1 MLKKTVLSLFCC
13 GLLAGTL
20 GAFPAAAASKKKKK
34 AKSEQPAPAPKKTS
48 EYEKLFKEKHET
60 ADGMIRLHKVKG
72 KLYFEFP
79 VALLGRDML
88 LGSTV
93 SEISDNGDAVIGSKP
108 TDPLWIQFTRTGDK
122 VQVRKLVRDN
132 VTDAASPNIARS
144 LANNNI
150 GAIIK
155 SYDIAAWSPDS
166 CAVVFNAT
174 DLFLSDNKALTPFD
188 PYGENLYYGRVTRSA
203 SYQSDKSFLGEIRA
217 FEDNVVIRSHLSYT
231 YTLKAGS
238 KEIASDVPFTAV
250 MTRSLVLLPETP
262 YEPRFVDSRMSVFP
276 TGKILFSEREQQAKL
291 LCYANRWRVEP
302 SDEAAYRRGE
312 LVRPKKPIVF
322 YIDPDFPESWRKP
335 IFEAVEQWNEPF
347 ERIGFK
353 QAVEAREFPKDDP
366 EFDPDNIKYS
376 CIRYAPI
383 GISNAM
389 GPSWVDPRSG
399 EIVNASVYVFH
410 DIVKL
415 VNNWRFIQTAQA
427 DKSVR
432 SVKLPREV
440 MDDALR
446 YVVTHEVGHC
456 LGFMHNMSASAV
468 IPVDSLRS
476 PSFTQKYGTTT
487 SIMDYARFN
496 YVAQPTDKGVKLTP
510 PELGE
515 YDYYVIKWLYSYL
528 PGDKSAREEAG
539 TLETWVDEKAGDP
552 MYRYGK
558 QQVASRYDPSALEED
573 LGDDPLKASQYGIKN
588 LQYISS
594 HLNEWITDDPTAEH
608 RKAFYDQI
616 AKQYA
621 RYVNNVL
628 YNVGGIYLTEAKDGT
643 KARRFE
649 SVPRQRQKESLR
661 WVLKQISSNE
671 WLDNDDI
678 CRRFGLNMKY
688 SPEINNALAATLTK
702 LYMNVTLSSFV
713 AGKDPYTVA
722 EFFGDLYTGVWDSA
736 INNRRLTNGDKIV
749 QKAVVKMMG
758 TAASAVGAKKPS
770 SLADG
775 MVSFEEAYAPSVDR
789 ILLYGLDEGGQ
800 AAQFESELRRIE
812 EEQGSRYVAER
823 LFERNFGYGYAWQN
837 WVRSTVIDEAPVYY
851 LEMMLK
857 VRSLL
862 ARRVDT
868 APVQDRPHYKAM
880 LYAVTQMIDQTDY
893 K

>member
-1 MLKKTVLSLFCC
+1 MKKTLFICM
-13 GLLAGTL
+13 LLATAL
-20 GAFPAAAASKKKKK
+20 LYAQPSAAKSKKKKT
-34 AKSEQPAPAPKKTS
+34 AKTEQSQADTVKKKKIS
-48 EYEKLFKEKHET
+48 PYEKLFRGKKCVK
-60 ADGMIRLHKVKG
+60 ADEGFMTLHIVG
-72 KLYFEFP
+72 SKLYFEMP
-79 VALLGRDML
+79 LAEMGKEML
-88 LGSTV
+88 LATTV
-93 SEISDNGDAVIGSKP
+93 TETTDNTVAINGYKAKTPLHISFSLGDSVVYMHRINS
-108 TDPLWIQFTRTGDK
+108 R
-122 VQVRKLVRDN
+122 V
-132 VTDAASPNIARS
+132 
-144 LANNNI
+144 
-150 GAIIK
+150 
-155 SYDIAAWSPDS
+155 SYDTDDERMRSVAGRNYGNPIVSSYKLLAYNRDS
-166 CAVVFNAT
+166 TAVVFDMSN
-174 DLFLSDNKALTPFD
+174 LFNGSDNSTSPIQEGGFPILLRA
-188 PYGENLYYGRVTRSA
+188 SA
-203 SYQSDKSFLGEIRA
+203 NKSTVDIYDVKS
-217 FEDNVVIRSHLSYT
+217 FEDNVAVKTSMT
-231 YTLKAGS
+231 YNVSAKSVLGGTLFSDKPVTLK
-238 KEIASDVPFTAV
+238 V
-250 MTRSLVLLPETP
+250 TRTLMLLPE
-262 YEPRFVDSRMSVFP
+262 EPMKPRISDSRVGVFLTLKQHIP
-276 TGKILFSEREQQAKL
+276 ADGEELVDYSL
-291 LCYANRWRVEP
+291 ANRWRLIP
-302 SDEAAYRRGE
+302 SDKEAYARGE
-312 LVRPKKPIVF
+312 LVVPEKQIVF
-322 YIDPDFPESWRKP
+322 YVDTLFPKQWVAPIKEGALRWNKAFEKISFKDAVVVRDFP
-335 IFEAVEQWNEPF
+335 A
-347 ERIGFK
+347 
-353 QAVEAREFPKDDP
+353 DDP
-366 EFDPDNIKYS
+366 KFDPDNLKYS
-376 CIRYAPI
+376 CIRYVPSAVA
-383 GISNAM
+383 NAM
-389 GPSWVDPRSG
+389 GPSWVDPRTG
-399 EIVNASVYVFH
+399 EILNASV
-410 DIVKL
+410 L
-415 VNNWRFIQTAQA
+415 VYNNVIKMLTQWRFVQTAQV
-427 DKSVR
+427 DPRVR
-432 SVKLPREV
+432 AKTLPEDV
-440 MDDALR
+440 VYESLA
-446 YVVTHEVGHC
+446 YVVAHEVGHT
-456 LGFMHNMSASAV
+456 LGLMHNMAASAAY
-468 IPVDSLRS
+468 PVEKLRD
-476 PSFTQKYGTTT
+476 PAFTQKYGTTP

-528 PGDKSAREEAG
+528 PGDKSAREEAK

>member
-1 MLKKTVLSLFCC
+1 
-13 GLLAGTL
+13 
-20 GAFPAAAASKKKKK
+20 
-34 AKSEQPAPAPKKTS
+34 
-48 EYEKLFKEKHET
+48 
-60 ADGMIRLHKVKG
+60 
-72 KLYFEFP
+72 
-79 VALLGRDML
+79 
-88 LGSTV
+88 
-93 SEISDNGDAVIGSKP
+93 
-108 TDPLWIQFTRTGDK
+108 
-122 VQVRKLVRDN
+122 
-132 VTDAASPNIARS
+132 
-144 LANNNI
+144 
-150 GAIIK
+150 
-155 SYDIAAWSPDS
+155 
-166 CAVVFNAT
+166 
-174 DLFLSDNKALTPFD
+174 
-188 PYGENLYYGRVTRSA
+188 
-203 SYQSDKSFLGEIRA
+203 
-217 FEDNVVIRSHLSYT
+217 
-231 YTLKAGS
+231 
-238 KEIASDVPFTAV
+238 
-250 MTRSLVLLPETP
+250 
-262 YEPRFVDSRMSVFP
+262 
-276 TGKILFSEREQQAKL
+276 
-291 LCYANRWRVEP
+291 
-302 SDEAAYRRGE
+302 
-312 LVRPKKPIVF
+312 
-322 YIDPDFPESWRKP
+322 
-335 IFEAVEQWNEPF
+335 
-347 ERIGFK
+347 
-353 QAVEAREFPKDDP
+353 
-366 EFDPDNIKYS
+366 
-376 CIRYAPI
+376 
-383 GISNAM
+383 M
-389 GPSWVDPRSG
+389 GPSWVDPRTG
-399 EIVNASVYVFH
+399 EILNASV
-410 DIVKL
+410 L
-415 VNNWRFIQTAQA
+415 VYNNVIKMLTQWRFVQTAQV
-427 DKSVR
+427 DPRVR
-432 SVKLPREV
+432 AKTLPEDV
-440 MDDALR
+440 VYESLA
-446 YVVTHEVGHC
+446 YVVAHEVGHT
-456 LGFMHNMSASAV
+456 LGLMHNMAASAAY
-468 IPVDSLRS
+468 PVEKLRD
-476 PSFTQKYGTTT
+476 PAFTQKYGTTP

-528 PGDKSAREEAG
+528 PGDKSAREEAE

>member
-1 MLKKTVLSLFCC
+1 
-13 GLLAGTL
+13 
-20 GAFPAAAASKKKKK
+20 
-34 AKSEQPAPAPKKTS
+34 
-48 EYEKLFKEKHET
+48 
-60 ADGMIRLHKVKG
+60 
-72 KLYFEFP
+72 
-79 VALLGRDML
+79 
-88 LGSTV
+88 
-93 SEISDNGDAVIGSKP
+93 
-108 TDPLWIQFTRTGDK
+108 
-122 VQVRKLVRDN
+122 
-132 VTDAASPNIARS
+132 
-144 LANNNI
+144 
-150 GAIIK
+150 
-155 SYDIAAWSPDS
+155 
-166 CAVVFNAT
+166 
-174 DLFLSDNKALTPFD
+174 
-188 PYGENLYYGRVTRSA
+188 
-203 SYQSDKSFLGEIRA
+203 
-217 FEDNVVIRSHLSYT
+217 
-231 YTLKAGS
+231 
-238 KEIASDVPFTAV
+238 
-250 MTRSLVLLPETP
+250 
-262 YEPRFVDSRMSVFP
+262 
-276 TGKILFSEREQQAKL
+276 
-291 LCYANRWRVEP
+291 
-302 SDEAAYRRGE
+302 
-312 LVRPKKPIVF
+312 
-322 YIDPDFPESWRKP
+322 
-335 IFEAVEQWNEPF
+335 
-347 ERIGFK
+347 
-353 QAVEAREFPKDDP
+353 
-366 EFDPDNIKYS
+366 
-376 CIRYAPI
+376 
-383 GISNAM
+383 
-389 GPSWVDPRSG
+389 
-399 EIVNASVYVFH
+399 
-410 DIVKL
+410 
-415 VNNWRFIQTAQA
+415 
-427 DKSVR
+427 
-432 SVKLPREV
+432 
-440 MDDALR
+440 
-446 YVVTHEVGHC
+446 
-456 LGFMHNMSASAV
+456 MHNMAASAAY
-468 IPVDSLRS
+468 PVEKLRD
-476 PSFTQKYGTTT
+476 PAFTQKYGTTP

-528 PGDKSAREEAG
+528 PGDKSAREEAK